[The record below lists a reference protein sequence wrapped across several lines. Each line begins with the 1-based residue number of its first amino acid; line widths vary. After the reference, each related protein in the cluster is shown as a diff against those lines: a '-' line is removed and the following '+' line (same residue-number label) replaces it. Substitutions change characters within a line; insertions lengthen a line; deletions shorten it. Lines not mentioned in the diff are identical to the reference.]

1 VTLLLGLD
9 VGTTSTKAAVIDL
22 DGNELAH
29 GRAPMPWTNVP
40 TGAEIAPAALLSC
53 AVDAAREALETAGPV
68 AAVGVSSMA
77 ETGIL
82 LDPEGRPTG
91 APAIAWH
98 DSRGTEE
105 ARRIGEDLDRFAATT
120 GLPPTELCSLAKLRW
135 LRDHDADAR
144 RGVRWLNVAEFIVH
158 GLGGEQTAELSLASR
173 TGWLEL
179 DSKAVWRGALEWA
192 GAPEDFLPQ
201 PAVAGTPAGEVTAP
215 ELPAARGAVLAVGG
229 HDHLSAAVGA
239 GAVGEGDVL
248 DSSGTAEAFIRA
260 IAPLP
265 SDKVAETVR
274 QGMSVGWHAV
284 PDRMCLLGAQWS
296 GQMLSEVVDRLGAE
310 RNELERAAAAPDPQG
325 SGREYRDALDRAG
338 RGGAE
343 ILERMAAIA
352 GPHRRLV
359 VVGGWAEGEAAQAA
373 KAKWLGPFEMTSA
386 TYAGAR
392 GAALT
397 AGRAAGLPVAHP
409 DATEV
414 S

>member
-22 DGNELAH
+22 DGHELAH
-29 GRAPMPWTNVP
+29 GRAPMPWTTVP
-40 TGAEIAPAALLSC
+40 TGAEIEPEALLAC

-82 LDPEGRPTG
+82 LTSHGHPTG

-98 DSRGTEE
+98 DSRGKDE
-105 ARRIGEDLDRFAATT
+105 AERIARDLEGFAATT

-135 LRDHDADAR
+135 LRDNDPAAR
-144 RGVRWLNVAEFIVH
+144 TGVRWLNVAEWIVK
-158 GLGGEQTAELSLASR
+158 GLGGEETAELSLASR
-173 TGWLEL
+173 TGWLDL
-179 DSKAVWRGALEWA
+179 ASRTVWRGALDWA
-192 GAPEDFLPQ
+192 GAPDDFLPQ

-260 IAPLP
+260 IAPLSSP
-265 SDKVAETVR
+265 AKVAETVA

-296 GQMLSEVVDRLGAE
+296 GQMLSEVVERLGGDRAA
-310 RNELERAAAAPDPQG
+310 LERSSP
-325 SGREYRDALDRAG
+325 REYRDALDEAG

-352 GPHRRLV
+352 GAHRRLV
-359 VVGGWAEGEAAQAA
+359 IAGGWAEGEAAQAA

-409 DATEV
+409 DVHATEV